1 MFALNAWFWLNV
13 VNALLGLVV
22 MYYLGKVVLALVQDL
37 RGGKKEGAAAG
48 MEVRRKAA

>member
-22 MYYLGKVVLALVQDL
+22 AYYLGRVVLALVRDL
-37 RGGKKEGAAAG
+37 SGGRKEEATIGT
-48 MEVRRKAA
+48 EVRRKAA